1 MAPDLVRLGELVHCT
16 AGLHYSQHVVTTDS
30 NDATLIVDFAGE
42 VHELDPGDE
51 LTFGRGESNDL
62 EIDSNP
68 QLHRRFG
75 HLSFRDGFWWLRNN
89 GNRLALTLQ
98 DQNSRSS
105 ATLTSGREI
114 SLTFASATVAFEA
127 GSTRYEVLL
136 QLEAS
141 PVESTP
147 SDFGTDD
154 SLSHMTID
162 QSQVP
167 LVGDQRLLAVAL
179 AESKLRN
186 PHGAIDLPTNKAVAH
201 RFGWSSTTFNR
212 KLDRMCKKYAR
223 AGVSGLV
230 GGPGGLASDR
240 RTRLVEHLVS
250 SGAISVADLDLL
262 EEAAASSD

>member
-1 MAPDLVRLGELVHCT
+1 MATSDNALAT
-16 AGLHYSQHVVTTDS
+16 AGSE
-30 NDATLIVDFAGE
+30 DAILTVDFAGE
-42 VHELDPGDE
+42 VHVLAPGDE
-51 LTFGRGESNDL
+51 LTFGRGASNDL

-89 GNRLALTLQ
+89 GNRLTLTLQ

-105 ATLTSGREI
+105 ATLTSGRET
-114 SLTFASATVAFEA
+114 SLTFGSATVAFEA
-127 GSTRYEVLL
+127 GSTKYEVLL
-136 QLEAS
+136 QLGAS
-141 PVESTP
+141 PVTSGP
-147 SDFGTDD
+147 IGFDNDD
-154 SLSHMTID
+154 SLSSMTVD

-179 AESKLRN
+179 SESLLRD
-186 PHGAIDLPTNKAVAH
+186 PHAPLTLPTNKSVAH

-230 GGPGGLASDR
+230 GGPGGLATDR
-240 RTRLVEHLVS
+240 RTRLVEHLIA
-250 SGAISVADLDLL
+250 SGAVTVADLDLL
-262 EEAAASSD
+262 DEATENA

>member
-1 MAPDLVRLGELVHCT
+1 MPTSNNAPAA
-16 AGLHYSQHVVTTDS
+16 AGSE
-30 NDATLIVDFAGE
+30 DAILTIDFAGE
-42 VHELDPGDE
+42 VHVLAPGNE
-51 LTFGRGESNDL
+51 LTFGRGASNDL

-89 GNRLALTLQ
+89 GNRLTLTLQ

-114 SLTFASATVAFEA
+114 SLTFGSATVAFEA
-127 GSTRYEVLL
+127 GSTKYEVLL
-136 QLEAS
+136 QLGAT
-141 PVESTP
+141 PVTSGP
-147 SDFGTDD
+147 IGFDHDD
-154 SLSHMTID
+154 SSSMTID

-179 AESKLRN
+179 AESLLRD
-186 PHGAIDLPTNKAVAH
+186 PHAPLTLPTNKSVAH
-201 RFGWSSTTFNR
+201 RFGWSPTTFNR

-230 GGPGGLASDR
+230 GGPGGLATDR
-240 RTRLVEHLVS
+240 RTRLVEHLIA
-250 SGAISVADLDLL
+250 SGSVTVGDLDLL
-262 EEAAASSD
+262 DEAAENA

>member
-1 MAPDLVRLGELVHCT
+1 VAPSEESSADN
-16 AGLHYSQHVVTTDS
+16 S
-30 NDATLIVDFAGE
+30 DAVLTVDFAGE
-42 VHELDPGDE
+42 VHVLEPGDE
-51 LTFGRGESNDL
+51 LTFGRGASNDL

-89 GNRLALTLQ
+89 GNRITLELQ

-105 ATLTSGREI
+105 ATLTSGLET
-114 SLTFASATVAFEA
+114 SLTFGKATVAFEA
-127 GSTRYEVLL
+127 GTTKYEILL
-136 QLEAS
+136 QLGSAPIS
-141 PVESTP
+141 SAPVAFEN
-147 SDFGTDD
+147 DD
-154 SLSHMTID
+154 SLSSMTVD

-179 AESKLRN
+179 AESQLRD
-186 PHGAIDLPTNKAVAH
+186 PHGPLNLPTNKAVAH

-240 RTRLVEHLVS
+240 RTRLVEHLIA
-250 SGAISVADLDLL
+250 SGAVTVADLDLL
-262 EEAAASSD
+262 EEVSD